1 MEELTRQWVAASVLT
16 RSHRVPQPCR
26 TYGGGTRIGL
36 LRQISLAPPHPPRTT
51 VLTAALL
58 YSPQVAAKRAKNYAT
73 ADDLRRQL
81 RDLGIEPD
89 DMAAL
94 APAAARRGGGGVRR
108 GGRGG
113 REEAAAGRGEDDTID
128 AMEEEW
134 RAAEAHEKHVAL
146 AAQWLTARRNKV
158 HPNTP

>member
-1 MEELTRQWVAASVLT
+1 MPYVR
-16 RSHRVPQPCR
+16 
-26 TYGGGTRIGL
+26 GGYAYRPLATDLLGSPTPTTHKGL
-36 LRQISLAPPHPPRTT
+36 T

-113 REEAAAGRGEDDTID
+113 REEAAAGRGEDDMID